1 MTTFA
6 ALGDSI
12 TDGATST
19 VNANKSWPSQ
29 LAERLAANSASAI
42 ATSIL
47 SSHIPPPAGACA
59 SQIER
64 EQLPRALGLRPDI
77 ASVIFGINDTLR
89 PGFDPELIE
98 RSAAHT
104 VGALRA
110 AGAEV
115 LTMRL
120 PDAGRMLGLPV
131 ALARPLARRTQL
143 VNSVLDA
150 VAGAL
155 AACISTRRLAG
166 TTTGTCGLS
175 TGCTRRARSS
185 DDRRSFHALWRPR
198 HQLGPAP
205 DAEPANQPPSRL
217 AEFGWM
223 ATKGT
228 AWVLRRST
236 DLVPYLLAMAVAELV
251 GSARRSHVG
260 AQPSEQFA
268 QVGDLLVSDAV
279 AQPLIEAERGGAQ
292 REEHLIACGRELHDV
307 DPAVQRVPLTADQP
321 GAPHRIEV
329 VRQRRLPDPD
339 RVTAPRGWRARVFM
353 AVAPARPQLRPPR
366 LASSNARL
374 IVRAAWSAA
383 GLPESALV
391 MGQLT

>member
-1 MTTFA
+1 MTTFT

-12 TDGATST
+12 TLGIGDPVRRTEPDGRLVPTAGEGR
-19 VNANKSWPSQ
+19 AWRGWAAL
-29 LAERLAANSASAI
+29 LADGLTDPELHILAAS
-42 ATSIL
+42 
-47 SSHIPPPAGACA
+47 GACA
-59 SQIER
+59 SQIEG

-89 PGFDPELIE
+89 PGFDPEAIE

-143 VNSVLDA
+143 VNAALDA
-150 VAGAL
+150 VAARFGTL
-155 AACISTRRLAG
+155 HFDAAATPETYDKQMWAVDRLHPNERGHRMMA
-166 TTTGTCGLS
+166 
-175 TGCTRRARSS
+175 
-185 DDRRSFHALWRPR
+185 RSFHALLAAAG
-198 HQLGPAP
+198 HDLGPAP
-205 DAEPANQPPSRL
+205 DAEPANAPPSRM

-251 GSARRSHVG
+251 GSARRKHVSG
-260 AQPSEQFA
+260 QLPEQIAQP
-268 QVGDLLVSDAV
+268 GDLLITDAV
-279 AQPLIEAERGGAQ
+279 AQPLIEAERGCTQ
-292 REEHLIACGRELHDV
+292 RQEHFIACRCQAHDV
-307 DPAVQRVPLTADQP
+307 DAAVRWIPVAADQP
-321 GAPHRIEV
+321 GTLHRVEV
-329 VRQRRLPDPD
+329 VGQGRFPDPD
-339 RVTAPRGWRARVFM
+339 CV
-353 AVAPARPQLRPPR
+353 
-366 LASSNARL
+366 S
-374 IVRAAWSAA
+374 
-383 GLPESALV
+383 
-391 MGQLT
+391 

>member
-12 TDGATST
+12 TLGIGDPVRDGRTR
-19 VNANKSWPSQ
+19 PDGR
-29 LAERLAANSASAI
+29 AERAWRGWAALLADGLTDPELHILAAS
-42 ATSIL
+42 
-47 SSHIPPPAGACA
+47 GACA

-89 PGFDPELIE
+89 PGFDPEHIE

-150 VAGAL
+150 VAARFGTL
-155 AACISTRRLAG
+155 HFDAAASPETYDRQMWAVDRLHPNERGHRMIA
-166 TTTGTCGLS
+166 
-175 TGCTRRARSS
+175 
-185 DDRRSFHALWRPR
+185 RSFHALLAAAG

-251 GSARRSHVG
+251 GSARRNHVG
-260 AQPSEQFA
+260 GQPSEQFA
-268 QVGDLLVSDAV
+268 QAGDLLVSDAA

-292 REEHLIACGRELHDV
+292 REEHLIACGCELHDV
-307 DPAVQRVPLTADQP
+307 DPAVPRVPLTADQP
-321 GAPHRIEV
+321 GALHRIEV

-339 RVTAPRGWRARVFM
+339 RVG
-353 AVAPARPQLRPPR
+353 
-366 LASSNARL
+366 
-374 IVRAAWSAA
+374 
-383 GLPESALV
+383 
-391 MGQLT
+391 